1 MSDAPAAATNSARLA
16 ALGLE
21 LPPVPTPAAAYV
33 PAVRHGDLVIVSGQL
48 PTADGALL
56 ATGLVGNGGH
66 DVAQAAGLAR
76 TCALNVLSAAAS
88 VAGGLDR
95 IATVLRVGVFVASAD
110 GFDEQH
116 LVANGAS
123 ELFMAVLGE
132 GSVHAR
138 AAVGV
143 PSLPRSAPVEV
154 EAMLTV
160 LA

>member
-1 MSDAPAAATNSARLA
+1 MVTNSARLA

-21 LPPVPTPAAAYV
+21 LPPVAAPAASYV
-33 PAVRHGDLVIVSGQL
+33 PAVRHADLIIVSGQL
-48 PTADGALL
+48 PVADGQLL
-56 ATGLVGNGGH
+56 ATGQVGAGGH
-66 DVAQAAGLAR
+66 DVAAAAELAR
-76 TCALNVLSAAAS
+76 VCALNVLAAAAA
-88 VAGGLDR
+88 VAGGLD
-95 IATVLRVGVFVASAD
+95 AVASVLRVGVFVASAD

-143 PSLPRSAPVEV
+143 LSLPRSAPVEV
-154 EAMLTV
+154 EAMLSV
-160 LA
+160 VS

>member
-1 MSDAPAAATNSARLA
+1 VSGATNSARLA
-16 ALGLE
+16 ALGLD
-21 LPPVPTPAAAYV
+21 LPPVPVPAAAYV

-48 PTADGALL
+48 PSADGALL
-56 ATGLVGNGGH
+56 ATGRVGEGGH
-66 DVAQAAGLAR
+66 DVAAAAALAR
-76 TCALNVLSAAAS
+76 VCALNVLAAAAS

-95 IATVLRVGVFVASAD
+95 IASVLRVGVFVASAD
-110 GFDEQH
+110 GFAEQH

-123 ELFMAVLGE
+123 ELFTAVLGE

-160 LA
+160 VV

>member
-1 MSDAPAAATNSARLA
+1 MSSTPASSNTSRLA

-21 LPPVPTPAAAYV
+21 LPPVPAPAASYV
-33 PAVRHGDLVIVSGQL
+33 PAVRHADLIIVSGQL
-48 PTADGALL
+48 PVHDGALL
-56 ATGLVGNGGH
+56 ATGPVGAGGH
-66 DVAQAAGLAR
+66 DVAAAAQLAR
-76 TCALNVLSAAAS
+76 TCALNVLSAAAA

-95 IATVLRVGVFVASAD
+95 IASVLRVGVFVASVD

-123 ELFMAVLGE
+123 ELLMAVLGE

-154 EAMLTV
+154 EAMLVAVT
-160 LA
+160 